1 MTAKHRILAL
11 CLTLAVAACLAL
23 TACGDKHPPV
33 PVLPNKQDVRAP
45 KPGVKLGYGDEL
57 NVSVWRNDDLS
68 VTVKVDN
75 SGAFTFPLV
84 GQVEASGRTIG
95 EIREDLTQK
104 LSKYLVDPQVSVSPA
119 VLRSQ
124 TAIVVGEVKTPG
136 VLTIDHDIA
145 MFEAVGRCGG
155 FTDDADEGAVLLF
168 RDEGDRPSIYL
179 LNMTLGQKLGENT
192 AGFNRYVQDGDV
204 LYVPMSGMASVEQFM
219 VRLDNILRPILNLE
233 RFIIFMPQVRD
244 AVDSLIKGQ
253 TTLES
258 STVVQTA
265 GGEVIGNSGGVVPVG
280 Q

>member
-1 MTAKHRILAL
+1 MKAKHRILAL
-11 CLTLAVAACLAL
+11 CLILAAACLAL
-23 TACGDKHPPV
+23 AACGGKRPPV
-33 PVLPNKQDVRAP
+33 PLLPEKKDVRAP
-45 KPGVKLGYGDEL
+45 KPGVRLGYGDEL
-57 NVSVWRNDDLS
+57 NVSVWRNEDLS

-84 GQVEASGRTIG
+84 GQVEASGRTIA
-95 EIREDLTQK
+95 EIREDLTKK

-136 VLTIDHDIA
+136 VLAIDHDIA

-155 FTDDADEGAVLLF
+155 FTDDADQGAVLLF

-179 LNMTLGQKLGENT
+179 LNLALGQKLGENT

-204 LYVPMSGMASVEQFM
+204 LYVPMTGMASVEQFM

-233 RFIIFMPQVRD
+233 RFVIFMPQVRD
-244 AVDSLIKGQ
+244 AVDSLIKGK
-253 TTLES
+253 TALES